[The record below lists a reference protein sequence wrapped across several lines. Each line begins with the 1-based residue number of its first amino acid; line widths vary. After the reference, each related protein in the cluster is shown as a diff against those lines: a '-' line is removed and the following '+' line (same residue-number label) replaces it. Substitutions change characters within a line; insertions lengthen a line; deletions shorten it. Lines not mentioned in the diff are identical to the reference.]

1 MPTVL
6 RIGPYRLFFYS
17 SDGDE
22 PLHIHVER
30 DNYIAKIWL
39 DPIRLQKSGGFT
51 RNEITEIIKIVEKN
65 KNKLTKKWNEFF
77 SNRS

>member
-1 MPTVL
+1 MIRTIITL
-6 RIGPYRLFFYS
+6 LS
-17 SDGDE
+17 E
-22 PLHIHVER
+22 L
-30 DNYIAKIWL
+30 KIWL

-65 KNKLTKKWNEFF
+65 KNKLTEKWNEFF

>member
-1 MPTVL
+1 MVTN
-6 RIGPYRLFFYS
+6 RSI
-17 SDGDE
+17 
-22 PLHIHVER
+22 IHVER

-65 KNKLTKKWNEFF
+65 KNKLTEKWNEFF